1 MKFIFRLPLS
11 LSTKGESSARASL
24 FSFLAASGSPADQ
37 ERLPRGSLS
46 TEQRGLYQSSP
57 SFFPLSEAKEKETV
71 PMESPRELAEAVDA
85 ALAGLSCNV
94 AELRAALNR
103 ARHGML
109 DLLRVPVS

>member
-1 MKFIFRLPLS
+1 
-11 LSTKGESSARASL
+11 
-24 FSFLAASGSPADQ
+24 
-37 ERLPRGSLS
+37 
-46 TEQRGLYQSSP
+46 
-57 SFFPLSEAKEKETV
+57 
-71 PMESPRELAEAVDA
+71 MESPRELAEAVDA